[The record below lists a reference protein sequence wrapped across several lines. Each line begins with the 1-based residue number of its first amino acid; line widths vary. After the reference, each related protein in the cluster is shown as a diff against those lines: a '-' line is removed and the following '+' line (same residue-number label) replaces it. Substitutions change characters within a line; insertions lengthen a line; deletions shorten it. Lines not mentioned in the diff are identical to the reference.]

1 MPNDEKERLLGNIR
15 RHLGQ
20 TSKEI
25 QLRQLVQFYHAD
37 PA

>member
-1 MPNDEKERLLGNIR
+1 MPNDEKERLLGNITP
-15 RHLGQ
+15 HLGQ

-25 QLRQLVQFYHAD
+25 QLRQLVQFYRGD